1 MKVRLSEHQ
10 SVLSK
15 TEKAGKG
22 ALLTSVRDHMPIYD

>member
-10 SVLSK
+10 SVLLK
-15 TEKAGKG
+15 TEKAVKE